1 MTESINILTGTAE
14 PAYPRYRVTGT
25 LPVTV
30 TVLANHT
37 SHARLLAIATV
48 AAVLAPHAGLF
59 VDLNADPQAARPIV
73 AAGTEPDAD
82 SEPQRRLWRVPV
94 TVAGH
99 IDIAAD
105 DHLTAPVL
113 ALATIFG
120 RLAPHPLIEV
130 DATAAT
136 CAACEPIATTT
147 VD

>member
-1 MTESINILTGTAE
+1 MTESTNILAGTDD
-14 PAYPRYRVTGT
+14 PAGPQYRVTGT

-37 SHARLLAIATV
+37 SHARLLAMATV

-59 VDLNADPQAARPIV
+59 VDLNVDPQAARPIG
-73 AAGTEPDAD
+73 AAGTEPDVD
-82 SEPQRRLWRVPV
+82 GEPRRLWRVPV
-94 TVAGH
+94 SVAGH

-136 CAACEPIATTT
+136 CAACEPITTAA